1 MPLQAS
7 STYDSLHKLLDEA
20 YERTMADPSD
30 PDPEIDLQGRE
41 APQWGH
47 HSFRRFADTVARTTR
62 GETGATEQDIDII
75 FGWLEAM
82 CIHIRCSCT
91 TRLSFYASCG
101 AALRGWSRH
110 LPARCLLGVFPSVRF
125 PGSLAPDRFS
135 ASLVLE

>member
-82 CIHIRCSCT
+82 YSHKMQLHYETKFLRELRCCV
-91 TRLSFYASCG
+91 TRL
-101 AALRGWSRH
+101 
-110 LPARCLLGVFPSVRF
+110 V
-125 PGSLAPDRFS
+125 
-135 ASLVLE
+135 